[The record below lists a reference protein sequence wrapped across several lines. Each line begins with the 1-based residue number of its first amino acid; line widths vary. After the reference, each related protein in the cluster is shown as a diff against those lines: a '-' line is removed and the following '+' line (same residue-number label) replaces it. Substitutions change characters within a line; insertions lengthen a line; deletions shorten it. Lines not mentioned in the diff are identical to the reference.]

1 MKGGNYM
8 FRRRYYR
15 RGYSSLYESYLFV
28 KVLEEKARF
37 EALPME
43 IKRPVYE
50 KHTEQVS
57 KEINTSVA
65 ILFALLAI
73 PLIIGGFVM
82 LSEFFGTEIFM
93 IAIIIGICLVTF
105 IYMKISNNKKR
116 GE

>member
-1 MKGGNYM
+1 MS
-8 FRRRYYR
+8 RRYYR
-15 RGYSSLYESYLFV
+15 RGYSSWYESYLIV
-28 KVLEEKARF
+28 KTWEEIARF

-43 IKRPVYE
+43 VKRPVYE

-65 ILFALLAI
+65 ILFILLSF
-73 PLIIGGFVM
+73 PLIMGGFVM

-93 IAIIIGICLVTF
+93 IALIIGICLATF
-105 IYMKISNNKKR
+105 IYVKISNNKKR